1 MNSYKITLVYLNN
14 TFKTKKKWLSASYF
28 SLIEYSKIFSH
39 ADYFTWS
46 FGNLKYAI
54 LIEMEMSLLS
64 NFGEN
69 ANRNSV
75 FLSKNGFPLM

>member
-39 ADYFTWS
+39 ADYFTWI